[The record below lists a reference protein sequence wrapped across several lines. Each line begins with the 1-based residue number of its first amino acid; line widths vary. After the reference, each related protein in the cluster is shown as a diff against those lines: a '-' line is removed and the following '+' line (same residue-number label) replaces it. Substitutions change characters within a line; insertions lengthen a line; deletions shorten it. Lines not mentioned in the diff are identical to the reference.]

1 MPVVKK
7 RTELY
12 VGLFIF
18 IGLFLLG
25 GLVLQ
30 FGKFRERLGGQYSLT
45 VVFDDASGV
54 IKGSE
59 IRMGGARIGQVASL
73 PELNDAVKVEVELSI
88 REAIRIPKD
97 SQFQINS
104 ATLLGD
110 KLIVIIPPKDK
121 NGDFIAPGSR
131 LEGAGLTGLDAI
143 QNNAEEVSRDVLRI
157 IKEAEETFVK
167 VDAAVVDIR
176 SASTQLR
183 EAMNKVNT
191 TMLSDENLKRFDN
204 TLANLESTTGRWNAT
219 SEKFDPTIQEA
230 RDAIASIK
238 SAAAGAET
246 TLKTA
251 NQALTD
257 LKPSL
262 ERIPKAVDQFTA
274 TTRKAGDTLDRMEK
288 GEGMLGALASDNDVA
303 LDFKTFMR
311 NLKEY
316 GIFRYR
322 NPAPAN
328 GGNQPKKKSPAATG
342 FRSH

>member
-25 GLVLQ
+25 GLTLQ
-30 FGKFRERLGGQYSLT
+30 FGRFREKLLGQYQVT
-45 VVFDDASGV
+45 IVFDDASGV

-59 IRMGGARIGQVASL
+59 IRMGGARIGQVSSL

-88 REAIRIPKD
+88 SKSIRIPD
-97 SQFQINS
+97 GSRFQINS

-110 KLIVIIPPKDK
+110 KLIVVIPPDRKSGK
-121 NGDFIAPGSR
+121 FIEPGSR
-131 LEGAGLTGLDAI
+131 LEGSGLSGLDAI
-143 QNNAEEVSRDVLRI
+143 QNNAEKVSADVMRI
-157 IKEAEETFVK
+157 VKNAEETLNK
-167 VDAAVVDIR
+167 VDAAVVDLR
-176 SASTQLR
+176 TASTQIR
-183 EAMNKVNT
+183 ESMNKVNAGI
-191 TMLSDENLKRFDN
+191 LSDGNLKHFEQ
-204 TLANLESTTGRWNAT
+204 TLANLDATTGRWNAT
-219 SEKFDPTIQEA
+219 SGKLEPTLEEA
-230 RDAIASIK
+230 RDAIASVKKAATSVDSTLK
-238 SAAAGAET
+238 SAD
-246 TLKTA
+246 
-251 NQALTD
+251 QALAD
-257 LKPSL
+257 IKPSL

-322 NPAPAN
+322 NPAPA
-328 GGNQPKKKSPAATG
+328 GGDPPKKKSSTTIGP
-342 FRSH
+342 RSH